1 MTPTH
6 EHTDQKEHAETMNDD
21 SYQYIDD
28 REGCGLSRPRGPA
41 GVVGE
46 RSGDNDTQVTVTCC
60 SCCCGAL
67 ANYCQASCFI
77 AATRN
82 RPGQRAHRPRP
93 TKTTV
98 IGLSTTRSS
107 SWHRSRIR
115 RRSNVVSC
123 WKRTKN
129 DDAVSFV
136 LLAPPHAHSLTQKPM

>member
-1 MTPTH
+1 
-6 EHTDQKEHAETMNDD
+6 MNDD

-28 REGCGLSRPRGPA
+28 REGCGLSCLRGPA

-46 RSGDNDTQVTVTCC
+46 RSRDNDTQVTVTG
-60 SCCCGAL
+60 CCCCAL

-82 RPGQRAHRPRP
+82 RPGQREHRPRP

-98 IGLSTTRSS
+98 IGLSLYQVFIVAS
-107 SWHRSRIR
+107 IAFDA

-129 DDAVSFV
+129 DDVVSFV